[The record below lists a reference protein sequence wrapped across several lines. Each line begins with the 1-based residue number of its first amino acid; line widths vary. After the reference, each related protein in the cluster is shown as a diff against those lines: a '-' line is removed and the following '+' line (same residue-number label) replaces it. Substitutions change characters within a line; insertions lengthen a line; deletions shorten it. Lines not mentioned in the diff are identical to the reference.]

1 MLRAAEAT
9 TILTATHRYVC
20 AAPVHGS
27 SAHPLFSTSRLP
39 PQFSVLLRE
48 LLHIPQYGRIEF
60 KAEFS

>member
-1 MLRAAEAT
+1 M
-9 TILTATHRYVC
+9 ILTATHHCEC
-20 AAPVHGS
+20 ATPVHAS

-39 PQFSVLLRE
+39 PQFSVLLRD